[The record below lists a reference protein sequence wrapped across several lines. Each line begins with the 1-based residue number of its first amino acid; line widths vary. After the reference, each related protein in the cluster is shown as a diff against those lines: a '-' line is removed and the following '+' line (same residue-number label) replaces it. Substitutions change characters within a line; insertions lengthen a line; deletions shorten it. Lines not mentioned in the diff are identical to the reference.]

1 MVREQ
6 YSLRRSDGILS
17 LPDFDELSSFE
28 FILLEAAVPHVLPPL
43 VPSHPFAS
51 FDP

>member
-17 LPDFDELSSFE
+17 LPDFEELSPFE
-28 FILLEAAVPHVLPPL
+28 FILYEAAVRHVLPPL
-43 VPSHPFAS
+43 IPIHPFTS